1 MAKNYKVDDLIYVTI
16 TQVKPYAAFFVT
28 DDNVKGM
35 VHVSELSDSFI
46 KDIDKIL
53 IPGDVI
59 KVKIL
64 KIDDA
69 DGFIRAS
76 YKQIDDKDKFSSHIN
91 IRHGLNED
99 EKEFEPLA
107 RNIQTWIDKTIK
119 RKGLK

>member
-1 MAKNYKVDDLIYVTI
+1 MAKNYQIDDLIYVTI

-46 KDIDKIL
+46 KDMDKIL

-64 KIDDA
+64 KIDDT

-99 EKEFEPLA
+99 DKEFEPLA
-107 RNIQTWIDKTIK
+107 KKIQTWIDKTIK

>member
-64 KIDDA
+64 KIDDT

>member
-1 MAKNYKVDDLIYVTI
+1 MAKNYKVDDVIYVTI